1 MTKATTPKRQKK
13 NKKIWKERVLSGKEL
28 AKARRERRMKY
39 RKKANEQNRIKKLL
53 ISQRN
58 LIKELRKA
66 LKDETK
72 LRKTIEKQLKKK

>member
-1 MTKATTPKRQKK
+1 MPKTPKRQKT
-13 NKKIWKERVLSGKEL
+13 NKKIWKKRVLSGKEL
-28 AKARRERRMKY
+28 AKARREKLMKY
-39 RKKANEQNRIKKLL
+39 RKKANEQNKIKKQL

>member
-1 MTKATTPKRQKK
+1 MTKATTPKRQKT

>member
-1 MTKATTPKRQKK
+1 MTKATTPKRQKT

-28 AKARRERRMKY
+28 LKARRERRMKY

>member
-1 MTKATTPKRQKK
+1 MTKATTPKRQKT
-13 NKKIWKERVLSGKEL
+13 NKKIWKKRVLSGKEL
-28 AKARRERRMKY
+28 AKARREKLMKY
-39 RKKANEQNRIKKLL
+39 RKKANEQNRIKKQL

-72 LRKTIEKQLKKK
+72 LRKAIEKEVRE

>member
-1 MTKATTPKRQKK
+1 MTKATTPKRQKT
-13 NKKIWKERVLSGKEL
+13 NKKIWKKRVLSGKEL
-28 AKARRERRMKY
+28 AKARREKLMKC
-39 RKKANEQNRIKKLL
+39 RKKANEQNRIKKQL

>member
-1 MTKATTPKRQKK
+1 MTKETTPKRQKT
-13 NKKIWKERVLSGKEL
+13 NKKIWKKRVLSGKEL
-28 AKARRERRMKY
+28 ARARRERRMKY
-39 RKKANEQNRIKKLL
+39 RKKANEQNRIKKKL

-72 LRKTIEKQLKKK
+72 LRKTIEMQLKKK

>member
-1 MTKATTPKRQKK
+1 M
-13 NKKIWKERVLSGKEL
+13 EH
-28 AKARRERRMKY
+28 
-39 RKKANEQNRIKKLL
+39 RKKTNEKNRIKKKL

-72 LRKTIEKQLKKK
+72 LRKAIEKEVRE

>member
-1 MTKATTPKRQKK
+1 MTKATTPKKQKT
-13 NKKIWKERVLSGKEL
+13 NKKIWKKRVLSGKEL
-28 AKARRERRMKY
+28 AKARREKLMKY
-39 RKKANEQNRIKKLL
+39 RKKANEQNRIKKQL

-72 LRKTIEKQLKKK
+72 LRKAIEKEVRE

>member
-1 MTKATTPKRQKK
+1 MT
-13 NKKIWKERVLSGKEL
+13 GKYLMET
-28 AKARRERRMKY
+28 R
-39 RKKANEQNRIKKLL
+39 RKKLMEHRKKTNEKNRIKKKL

>member
-1 MTKATTPKRQKK
+1 MT
-13 NKKIWKERVLSGKEL
+13 GKYRME
-28 AKARRERRMKY
+28 ERRKKLMEH
-39 RKKANEQNRIKKLL
+39 RKKTNEKNRIKKKL

-72 LRKTIEKQLKKK
+72 LRKAIEKEVRE

>member
-1 MTKATTPKRQKK
+1 MPKTPKRQKT

-28 AKARRERRMKY
+28 LKARRERRMKY
-39 RKKANEQNRIKKLL
+39 RKKANEQNKIKKQL

>member
-39 RKKANEQNRIKKLL
+39 RKKANEQNRIKKKL

-66 LKDETK
+66 FKDETK

>member
-1 MTKATTPKRQKK
+1 MTKAITPKRQKT

-53 ISQRN
+53 ITQRN

>member
-1 MTKATTPKRQKK
+1 MTKAITPKRQKT

-28 AKARRERRMKY
+28 AKARREKLMKY
-39 RKKANEQNRIKKLL
+39 RKKANEQNRIKKQL